1 MQVIERIEGHYD
13 IREVEFDAGHGWCP
27 GCVLAEC
34 DCGEVVTLTES
45 EAACVWCG
53 ADHTRVVREELDARE
68 LEDERARHRRY
79 GRIEATCPESN
90 ARGILASASQ
100 AQVA

>member
-1 MQVIERIEGHYD
+1 MQVIERIEGYYD
-13 IREVEFDAGHGWCP
+13 IREVEFDAGYGWCP

-79 GRIEATCPESN
+79 DRVEATGPESN